1 MNEKLTAARFLQLS
15 LAPASA
21 AEICDMLEYPA
32 DRKLGDVAFPCFKLS
47 KTLRKAP
54 QKIAE
59 DLCAAV
65 KEQPESAE
73 IFEKIENVN
82 GYLNFYVSDKA
93 VLEDLLAM
101 DKENFGSSEIG
112 KGKTVV
118 IDYSS
123 PNIAKPFH
131 IGHLRSTVIGQ
142 SIKNIHRFCGYNCV
156 GVNHLGDW
164 GTQFGKL
171 IVAYKKW
178 GNREE
183 IETRG
188 ITALTEI
195 YVNSTRRP
203 RKTRRSKR
211 RRAKPFPKWK
221 KAMKNAFRFGNGLWR
236 SALPSSKRCTTSSA
250 RISNRGTAKASISI
264 RPKAWSKRSK
274 RRSFSNSTAAHTSFR
289 STNTVC
295 RPA

>member
-1 MNEKLTAARFLQLS
+1 MNEKLAAARFLQPS
-15 LAPASA
+15 LAPASV
-21 AEICDMLEYPA
+21 AEICEMLEYPA
-32 DRKLGDVAFPCFKLS
+32 DRKLGDVALPCFKLS

-65 KEQPESAE
+65 KEQPESAD

-93 VLEDLLAM
+93 VLEDLRAM

-188 ITALTEI
+188 IKALTEI
-195 YVNSTRRP
+195 YVKFHEEAEKDPALEELSLIHISEPTRP
-203 RKTRRSKR
+203 
-211 RRAKPFPKWK
+211 
-221 KAMKNAFRFGNGLWR
+221 
-236 SALPSSKRCTTSSA
+236 
-250 RISNRGTAKASISI
+250 
-264 RPKAWSKRSK
+264 
-274 RRSFSNSTAAHTSFR
+274 
-289 STNTVC
+289 
-295 RPA
+295 